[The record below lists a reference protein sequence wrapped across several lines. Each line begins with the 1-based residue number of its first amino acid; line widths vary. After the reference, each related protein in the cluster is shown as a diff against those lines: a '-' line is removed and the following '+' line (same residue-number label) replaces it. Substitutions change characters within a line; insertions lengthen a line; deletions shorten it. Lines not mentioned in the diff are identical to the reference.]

1 MRLKTKFKQ
10 EATCAD
16 GEYCVQLYSRS
27 ASLVSE
33 FCLDMKENN
42 VASLDAAEQLLRETM
57 GPCDF
62 ASTIVTLIDDEGTST
77 ESVLTFDP
85 S

>member
-10 EATCAD
+10 EGTCGD

-33 FCLDMKENN
+33 FCLDMQENN
-42 VASLDAAEQLLRETM
+42 VTSLDAAEQLLRETM
-57 GPCDF
+57 APCDF
-62 ASTIVTLIDDEGTST
+62 ATTTVTLIGAEGTDS
-77 ESVLTFDP
+77 ESVLKFAP
-85 S
+85 K